1 MIENVPKRRM
11 SMITDIAIFFVITS
25 MTIYV
30 FNHYYKSRV
39 DYSYYVDNNKIS
51 LNSIVSNKRQ
61 IVNIE
66 AENKMYIKNI
76 KDEYGIKIKYGND
89 IIEFT
94 EKVDAIPQYD
104 SNVINNN
111 LKIIYKALEKYP
123 DEVFDMTRSKKYPIT
138 VMIVDK
144 FNNDNLALAAKN
156 SLNEFRLYISNTE
169 NFERAFHHEMYHL
182 LEYYMSDTKKY
193 LYASWNSFNPSDFK
207 YEKDISKLT
216 DDYVYNND
224 EVSESLVDESSV
236 NIEAPKDENPYFVSK
251 YSKVT
256 EKEDRAEIF
265 AEMMICIKKPK
276 YLNKDQNIRKKAEVM
291 NDTIKKNITNSN
303 FFYTRYF

>member
-11 SMITDIAIFFVITS
+11 SIITDIAIFFVIIS
-25 MTIYV
+25 ITIYV
-30 FNHYYKSRV
+30 FSHYYKSRV
-39 DYSYYVDNNKIS
+39 NYSYYVDNNKIS
-51 LNSIVSNKRQ
+51 LSNIVSNKRQ
-61 IVNIE
+61 SLNVE

-76 KDEYGIKIKYGND
+76 KEEYGIKIKYGDD
-89 IIEFT
+89 IIDFT
-94 EKVDAIPQYD
+94 EKVNALPQYD
-104 SNVINNN
+104 INIINNN
-111 LKIIYKALEKYP
+111 LKIIYESLEKYP
-123 DEVFDMTRSKKYPIT
+123 DEVFDMTRNKKYPIT

-207 YEKDISKLT
+207 YERDISKLT
-216 DDYVYNND
+216 DDYVYSNED
-224 EVSESLVDESSV
+224 VSQSLAKEDSINVES
-236 NIEAPKDENPYFVSK
+236 PKEDNPYFVSK

-265 AEMMICIKKPK
+265 AEMMISTKKPK
-276 YLNKDQNIRKKAEVM
+276 YLYKDQNIRKKAELM
-291 NDTIKKNITNSN
+291 NDTIKKNITNGS
-303 FFYTRYF
+303 FFYTKYF